1 MQDQTALDTR
11 ENCAGL
17 YHACPSSPECPH
29 CQSGSADEWSFID
42 AVYCISLKD
51 REDRAANAA
60 KELHRTGLCR
70 KAIFYRPSRPDRGM
84 ISVAIWES
92 HKAVARDA
100 LARGFRNALILE
112 DDVTFPAPRKHS
124 ARALRAF
131 HALPAGWGGLFF
143 GHWPVDGYFVS
154 RSLMK
159 VHSGCAHAY
168 LASATLL
175 RQISDSTPPPKGE
188 TCHPIVGRGID
199 GMLASREDMYAVF
212 PMIAVQ
218 APFTSDNVSLHLS
231 RAGKKRPV
239 TDIFR
244 YRALVIIHGMRTAE
258 FCCAL
263 LSPIHWLRSRLSNR
277 SDSK

>member
-1 MQDQTALDTR
+1 MQDQPAHTTR
-11 ENCAGL
+11 EDGADL

-29 CQSGSADEWSFID
+29 CQNQSVDEWDFIE
-42 AVYCISLKD
+42 AVYCISLKE

-60 KELHRTGLCR
+60 KELHRSGLCR
-70 KAIFYRPSRPDRGM
+70 RAIFYRPIRPERGM

-92 HKAVARDA
+92 HKAVTRHA
-100 LARGFRNALILE
+100 LSRGCRNALILE
-112 DDVTFPAPRKHS
+112 DDVTFPAPRKHA

-131 HALPAGWGGLFF
+131 DALPAGWGGLFL
-143 GHWPVDGYFVS
+143 GHWPVDGYFVA

-159 VHSGCAHAY
+159 VHSGCTHAY
-168 LASATLL
+168 LASAALL
-175 RQISDSTPPPKGE
+175 QQITDSTPPPKGE

-199 GMLASREDMYAVF
+199 GMLACREDMYAVF

-239 TDIFR
+239 TDILR
-244 YRALVIIHGMRTAE
+244 YRALVIVHGMRAAE
-258 FCCAL
+258 LLCVL
-263 LSPIHWLRSRLSNR
+263 LSPVHWLRSRLSKR
-277 SDSK
+277 SESK